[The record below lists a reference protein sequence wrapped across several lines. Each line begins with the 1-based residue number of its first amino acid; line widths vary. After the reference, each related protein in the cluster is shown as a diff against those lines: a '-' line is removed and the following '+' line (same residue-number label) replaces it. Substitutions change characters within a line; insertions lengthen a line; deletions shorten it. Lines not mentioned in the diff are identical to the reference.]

1 MSPNLKS
8 KPADQS
14 IPPGSVRAWFAACF
28 ACAAVLVAPSATAQF
43 AAYVIPARFELT
55 SQPGNIVK
63 EVLEI
68 GNDDIKGADYSV
80 KTADWVLKADAG
92 VDFNTEELA
101 PDSCRPWVRLE
112 RLNVRVA
119 GKGKRRYRFEVHV
132 PKDAKPGLC
141 RFAIMLEATDASV
154 PAQIGNIQLPILGRI
169 GVIVYLRVGDAKPA
183 LNLEGVESRMVNGRA
198 TPVALFRNTGNAHAR
213 PEGMLTGVDGK
224 GTTLDF
230 AVSPLPV
237 LPGELRAI
245 PLWPQGEAAK
255 TTVIHFPLKLSGV
268 IEWEGGKAKIESTLA
283 K

>member
-1 MSPNLKS
+1 MKPVDRTVVQRRDGILMAWVLPLLLGTIWALFSP
-8 KPADQS
+8 PA
-14 IPPGSVRAWFAACF
+14 A
-28 ACAAVLVAPSATAQF
+28 AQF
-43 AAYVIPARFELT
+43 AAYVIPARFELNT
-55 SQPGNIVK
+55 QPGNIVK

-68 GNDDIKGADYSV
+68 GNDDIKGADYTV
-80 KTADWVLKADAG
+80 KTADWILRPDAG
-92 VDFNTEELA
+92 VDFNTDDLA

-112 RLNVRVA
+112 RLTVRVA

-169 GVIVYLRVGDAKPA
+169 GVIVYLRIGDAKPA
-183 LNLEGVESRMVNGRA
+183 LNLEGIETRQVNGRA
-198 TPVALFRNTGNAHAR
+198 TPVALFRNTGSAHAR
-213 PEGMLTGVDGK
+213 PEGMLAGVDGK

-230 AVSPLPV
+230 SVSPLPV

-245 PLWPQGEAAK
+245 PLWPQGDAGK
-255 TTVIHFPLKLSGV
+255 SLVLNFPLKLSGV
-268 IEWEGGKAKIESTLA
+268 IEWEGGKAKVESTLA